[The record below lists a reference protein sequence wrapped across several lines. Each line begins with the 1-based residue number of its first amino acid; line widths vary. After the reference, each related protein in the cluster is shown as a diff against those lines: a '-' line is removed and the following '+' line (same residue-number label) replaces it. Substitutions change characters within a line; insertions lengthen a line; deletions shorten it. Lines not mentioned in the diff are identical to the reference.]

1 MMNAWSK
8 YPFIRIVIPF
18 VLGIILYQERRLPGI
33 LFFIILGTW
42 MAVLVVWNYFLPFP
56 GFKRR
61 WVIGF
66 IMNIAIIGVSYG
78 HSWVMDE
85 RYSPTHF
92 MVHDSDSI
100 SLFSA
105 TIVDHPTERESS
117 YRVILNVNTVGFN
130 SIRQKLIKAEGKIIC
145 YIEKGAKAP
154 EYGDVIV
161 FSKTPLSSLPPGNP
175 GEFDYANYLSHRG
188 IFHTLYL
195 KNDEYVFTGYNNGYV
210 LKAWAINIRNK
221 FLSILSNGKLEKEE
235 MAVAAAMLT
244 GDDDLLDSQQRQEYS
259 NTGVIHIL
267 CVSGLHVGVIF
278 LLAEAA
284 FSMIRNRRFS
294 KVIKPVFTL
303 LIIWFY
309 ALLTGMAAPVLRASF
324 MFSLILV
331 GRSFQRQLQTLNTLG
346 AAAFVL
352 LFVDPCV
359 LYNVGFQLSFS
370 AVAGIV
376 LFQKFIKKLWQ
387 PSNILLIKGWDLIA
401 VSISAQ
407 VFTLPLI
414 LYYFGQ
420 FPVYFLIANLI
431 AIPISGI
438 IIYTGIAATI
448 LSFMPFLQRMVVLIL
463 SVELKILNGSVSYIE
478 DLPGSVISQIF
489 LSPLGVTLIFLILIT
504 FIVFLMRKEKVW
516 LYFSLISLAGL
527 SVLSAVRNYH
537 LMTNELI
544 VFHKMKGHTLISLVD
559 GRKHMIV
566 TDSIISANNYKCEY
580 QIKGFSRLYGLR
592 KPVFRN
598 LQESDSKYSVPDFF
612 NYKGRRIV
620 IISGNCLLPDSTYG
634 FKADYVLLRN
644 NPKVNADQL
653 NQCFPGTRIL
663 LDCTCYKGYKS
674 KICES
679 ETAKKITWKDL
690 EDGAVV
696 VKF

>member
-1 MMNAWSK
+1 M
-8 YPFIRIVIPF
+8 
-18 VLGIILYQERRLPGI
+18 
-33 LFFIILGTW
+33 
-42 MAVLVVWNYFLPFP
+42 
-56 GFKRR
+56 
-61 WVIGF
+61 
-66 IMNIAIIGVSYG
+66 GVSYG
-78 HSWVMDE
+78 HSWIMDE

-105 TIVDHPTERESS
+105 TIMDHPTERESS
-117 YRVILNVNTVGFN
+117 YRVILKVNAVGFS
-130 SIRQKLIKAEGKIIC
+130 SIGHKLINAEGKIIC
-145 YIEKGAKAP
+145 YIGKGTKIP

-161 FSKTPLSSLPPGNP
+161 FSKTPLSPLPPGNP
-175 GEFDYANYLSHRG
+175 GEFDYAKYLRHRG

-195 KNDEYVFTGYNNGYV
+195 RNDEFAITGYNNGYV
-210 LKAWAINIRNK
+210 LKAWAINLRGK
-221 FLSILSNGKLEKEE
+221 FHNILINGKLGKEE
-235 MAVAAAMLT
+235 LAVAAAMLT

-267 CVSGLHVGVIF
+267 CVSGLHVGIIF
-278 LLAEAA
+278 LLAEAV
-284 FSMIRNRRFS
+284 FSLIKNRRFT
-294 KVIKPVFTL
+294 KVAKPVFTL

-309 ALLTGMAAPVLRASF
+309 ALLTGMAAPVIRASF

-331 GRSFQRQLQTLNTLG
+331 GRSFQKQLQTLNTLG

-352 LFVDPCV
+352 LFVDPGV
-359 LYNVGFQLSFS
+359 LYKVGFQLSFS

-376 LFQKFIKKLWQ
+376 LFQQFIKKLWQ
-387 PSNILLIKGWDLIA
+387 PTNILLSKSWDLIA
-401 VSISAQ
+401 VSIAAQ

-438 IIYTGIAATI
+438 IIYTGIAEAM
-448 LSFMPFLQRMVVLIL
+448 LSLIPFLQRIVIL
-463 SVELKILNGSVSYIE
+463 LLSIELKILNESVSRIE
-478 DLPGSVISQIF
+478 NLPGSVISQIF
-489 LSPLGVTLIFLILIT
+489 LSPLGVTLMVLILST
-504 FIVFLMRKEKVW
+504 FIVFLMRKEKSW
-516 LYFSLISLAGL
+516 LYFSLVSLAGL
-527 SVLSAVRNYH
+527 SLLSATRNYH
-537 LMTNELI
+537 LITNELI

-566 TDSIISANNYKCEY
+566 TDSIIGANNYKCEY
-580 QIKGFSRLYGLR
+580 QIKGFSRMYGLR

-598 LQESDSKYSVPDFF
+598 LQESNGGYSVPDFF
-612 NYKGRRIV
+612 NYKGKRIV
-620 IISGNCLLPDSTYG
+620 IISGNCLLPDSTYE

-653 NQCFPGTRIL
+653 NECFPDAKIL
-663 LDCTCYKGYKS
+663 LDCTCFKS
-674 KICES
+674 YRRKFFES
-679 ETAKKITWKDL
+679 ETARKISWMDL

-696 VKF
+696 VEI